1 MDLEVLAIRNR
12 IEDHEVGVEY
22 CMSDNMSAD
31 LGTKALGL
39 PKFPRFRDTINGYA
53 LVKAAYPDLNL
64 PDYVYE
70 ISEDDETL
78 PKRGSKLQRIQSMI
92 MKFDV
97 DYLNDDDSEMESS
110 SVASDSEYIPP
121 QRLRGGF
128 DDDFYGEG
136 EDIQVEDEFEYDEES
151 AISAHGFDPA
161 DRNEDYRVVRLRGG
175 ADDAN
180 QDADD
185 ENQDPLDDY
194 DWRADMKSE
203 SPSFLAV
210 PELHYDAVT
219 PSIGPLIQLSPYQ
232 PDDIFSMKLQS
243 PEGNIYS
250 DEIDDLPD
258 PRHYDINVEC
268 LYLHVLLFMQEYDTT
283 RHPFHDYGNY
293 LRWIDPDKKEYRTSV
308 ALAWDTLYS
317 ESPPKRRIK
326 SIVHEPTLIAQK
338 FQRAAMHIK
347 DPSQR
352 YRQFQI
358 AIEAYVRS
366 IEYHFHKKLMDYN
379 DNVQWDMLTELPSP
393 KDSYL
398 RWIRWRCYF
407 RNRLN
412 SYLDHPE
419 SILSPIDDITQGC
432 PQWREVDELRA
443 TKRNWFVMDRE
454 ISQYVLLASSD
465 GEAYQEDTIPAHS
478 DIRRKDILYWD
489 LVPLWNLRNQYTP
502 QERIFNSESDEFI
515 ADYRSPR
522 QQRMVNYLQSR
533 KPKWGRNVVQKIDDP
548 DGWGDE
554 QYPPAP
560 KKLKVVHESLDDRNL
575 GS

>member
-1 MDLEVLAIRNR
+1 
-12 IEDHEVGVEY
+12 
-22 CMSDNMSAD
+22 
-31 LGTKALGL
+31 
-39 PKFPRFRDTINGYA
+39 
-53 LVKAAYPDLNL
+53 
-64 PDYVYE
+64 
-70 ISEDDETL
+70 
-78 PKRGSKLQRIQSMI
+78 MI
-92 MKFDV
+92 MKFQVEYIDE
-97 DYLNDDDSEMESS
+97 DSSGDENDGDNF
-110 SVASDSEYIPP
+110 DSEYIPP
-121 QRLRGGF
+121 QRLRGGC
-128 DDDFYGEG
+128 DDDNYVEG
-136 EDIQVEDEFEYDEES
+136 DDIQFEVDDDFEYDEES
-151 AISAHGFDPA
+151 ACSAHGFDPA
-161 DRNEDYRVVRLRGG
+161 DCNGDYLAVRLSEVDSNGGYLASRLRGG
-175 ADDAN
+175 ADD
-180 QDADD
+180 
-185 ENQDPLDDY
+185 ESQDPKDDY

-258 PRHYDINVEC
+258 PRHYNINVEC
-268 LYLHVLLFMQEYDTT
+268 LYLHVLLFLQEYDTT